1 MNLSIPFN
9 KVIPFK
15 ESIAEIVSISLE
27 KDISINDKELLGDFL
42 VSGEYKNLDINV
54 DTKPFEHVIP
64 FSVDLDED
72 IILDTLNYEI
82 EDFSYNIENTD
93 TLSINIILHITADK
107 KEFINVEDVL
117 EKEREIFK
125 ETNEEIPLKE
135 ESTIIENNIKENN
148 ETSIIS
154 TTNLKEDYITYH
166 IHIVKVN
173 ETLDS
178 ISSEYKIEKDKLI
191 ELNDITN
198 IEVGDKIIIPDLD
211 E

>member
-82 EDFSYNIENTD
+82 EDFSYNIENSD

-107 KEFINVEDVL
+107 KEIINVEDVL

>member
-107 KEFINVEDVL
+107 KEIINVEDVL

-135 ESTIIENNIKENN
+135 ESAIIENNIKENN